1 MTATPEIL
9 DFVATESESRP
20 EVAASVPILVTVQQ
34 VAFSTAAVAVPMPA
48 RQTTLRRSAAASV
61 GRRNYP
67 KRYAFLEDA
76 CMAREMRRL

>member
-20 EVAASVPILVTVQQ
+20 EVAASAPILITVQQ
-34 VAFSTAAVAVPMPA
+34 VAFSTAAAAVPMPA
-48 RQTTLRRSAAASV
+48 RQTTLRRSPAA
-61 GRRNYP
+61 RRDYP

-76 CMAREMRRL
+76 CMAREMGRL